1 MASSRDFPGVADTVT
16 HHRFAPDG
24 AFRAETSRGHRSLR
38 GVAAL
43 AAHAQIVA
51 GQLVHGSEAPLVEAP
66 VRRIVRRDLV
76 AARGEIRIVHDEL
89 VFEPEEDRLRGH
101 APRVEIPVDRISR
114 VAWDAD
120 RSVITIATETED
132 LSFDGIG
139 ARPLLHALSLRLDG
153 PPDPRACN
161 LWQVRV
167 GRSAT
172 VVTPALLLVTA
183 RRMRIMLMLPDR
195 DELVDVAFRELSALR
210 TPKPDQLVLVTRDRE
225 LFVDGVSEPMRELVV
240 ERLGATTDALVGH
253 APAPVPEGVDLVET
267 VVAELAKGELRPVR
281 VSVSQQ
287 RVVVDGITGEGA
299 PAGLVLNADRGGL
312 RVRGDATALELVEGP
327 VTVRLRG
334 PASARL
340 CEQLSKGA
348 QAKESMVPVA
358 RRVRRG
364 NGDEQRECFR
374 ATAPSGSMIEIRP
387 IDAHGQTIG
396 HSEQVSLLDLS
407 PGGCRIL
414 RSDALPPGTR
424 LALVIQLE
432 GGFHELRAHVAW
444 TRAAP
449 RGFHVGMAFD
459 ALPLAAVSPLERT
472 WMQFQ
477 RGGTT
482 LRVSNPHLPVASP
495 GAVTRRD
502 LPALQATKTP
512 LETLTARPPRPPTI
526 KLTAPPPLTSAYPPA
541 EAMPTWRPPSERGRR
556 AGT

>member
-38 GVAAL
+38 GAAAL

-51 GQLVHGSEAPLVEAP
+51 GQLVHGSDAPLIEAP

-76 AARGEIRIVHDEL
+76 AARGEIRIVRGEL

-101 APRVEIPVDRISR
+101 APRVEIPLDR
-114 VAWDAD
+114 VQKVGWDAE
-120 RSVITIATETED
+120 RAVVTIATEVED
-132 LSFDGIG
+132 LCFDGIG
-139 ARPLLHALSLRLDG
+139 ARPLLHALSLRIDG
-153 PPDPRACN
+153 PPNPRACN

-167 GRSAT
+167 GRSAA

-183 RRMRIMLMLPDR
+183 LRLRVMLMLPDR
-195 DELVDVAFRELSALR
+195 DELVDVAFVELSALR
-210 TPKPDQLVLVTRDRE
+210 TPKADQLLLVTRDRE
-225 LFVDGVSEPMRELVV
+225 LLVDGVTDALRELVV
-240 ERLGATTDALVGH
+240 ERLAATTEAAVEL
-253 APAPVPEGVDLVET
+253 APQPVPAGVDLVET

-287 RVVVDGITGEGA
+287 RVVVDGITAEGA

-340 CEQLSKGA
+340 CEQLSQGA
-348 QAKESMVPVA
+348 RAKESLVPVVRRA
-358 RRVRRG
+358 RRG
-364 NGDEQRECFR
+364 GDEQRECFR

-387 IDAHGQTIG
+387 IDAGGQTIG

-407 PGGCRIL
+407 PGGCRFL

-424 LALVIQLE
+424 LAIVIQLDNT
-432 GGFHELRAHVAW
+432 FHELRAHVAW

-477 RGGTT
+477 RGGPT
-482 LRVSNPHLPVASP
+482 LRVSNPQLPVASP
-495 GAVTRRD
+495 TAVTRRD
-502 LPALQATKTP
+502 LPALQPARTP

-526 KLTAPPPLTSAYPPA
+526 KMTAPPPLTSAYPPA
-541 EAMPTWRPPSERGRR
+541 EAMPTWRPPTERRR